1 MVEVV
6 GGLENRLIRDFTPYL
21 GSMSLKKA
29 AFWLLIAFGVF
40 FLINSPRQAADLVQ
54 GLGENAGHW
63 FGVAG
68 KSLARFLES
77 LG

>member
-1 MVEVV
+1 M
-6 GGLENRLIRDFTPYL
+6 N
-21 GSMSLKKA
+21 LKKL
-29 AFWLLIAFGVF
+29 AFYLVIAFGIY
-40 FLINSPRQAADLVQ
+40 FLINSPRQAADLIQ
-54 GLGENAGHW
+54 SLGENAGEW

>member
-1 MVEVV
+1 M
-6 GGLENRLIRDFTPYL
+6 N
-21 GSMSLKKA
+21 LKKL
-29 AFWLLIAFGVF
+29 AFYLIIAFGIY
-40 FLINSPRQAADLVQ
+40 FLINSPKQAADLLES
-54 GLGENAGHW
+54 LGENAGEW

>member
-1 MVEVV
+1 
-6 GGLENRLIRDFTPYL
+6 
-21 GSMSLKKA
+21 MSLKKLA
-29 AFWLLIAFGVF
+29 LYALIAFGIF
-40 FLINSPRQAADLVQ
+40 FLINSPRQAADLIQ
-54 GLGENAGHW
+54 SLGENAGEW

>member
-1 MVEVV
+1 M
-6 GGLENRLIRDFTPYL
+6 N
-21 GSMSLKKA
+21 LKKLALWA
-29 AFWLLIAFGVF
+29 AIAFGIF
-40 FLINSPRQAADLVQ
+40 FLINSPRQAAELVQ

-68 KSLARFLES
+68 KSLARFFES